1 MNFYIRLGYGIEVL
15 IVIFAFGLISETKV
29 VAQEAERAESA
40 VPEVRPS
47 EEVAPVDETRGEY
60 GGRGAYETGGVPEV
74 GEVGSQPDERETQ
87 WQAATKLKAKDIE
100 DLPTEHHTEKE
111 CLNLLEVQPGQMGFL
126 DYFIFKVLE
135 EGPRELVLEGTDPA
149 KPISVTGLDTEEVE
163 EDENVV
169 VTGRV
174 QAKGMKSYKTE
185 SGETLKIRVIRVL
198 GKKESE
204 ALDIELAAKTID
216 QPIRT
221 WTSADGKHKTEAKFL
236 KFENGKVHLQNQA
249 GKVVTL
255 SPNDLS
261 LEDRTHYRDLVK
273 KAREAAREALKPKE
287 EPAGE

>member
-1 MNFYIRLGYGIEVL
+1 MNFCTRLDYGIKVL
-15 IVIFAFGLISETKV
+15 IALCAIGLISDSEV
-29 VAQEAERAESA
+29 VAQEAERVESA

-47 EEVAPVDETRGEY
+47 EEPDPVDEARGAY
-60 GGRGAYETGGVPEV
+60 GGRGAYETIGVPED
-74 GEVGSQPDERETQ
+74 GGAGSQPDERETQ

-100 DLPTEHHTEKE
+100 DLPTEHHTEQE

-126 DYFIFKVLE
+126 DFFIFKVLE

-163 EDENVV
+163 EDESVV

-204 ALDIELAAKTID
+204 SLEIELAAKTID

-236 KFENGKVHLQNQA
+236 KFENGKVHLQNEA

-255 SPNDLS
+255 SPNALS
-261 LEDRTHYRDLVK
+261 LEDRTHYRELVK

>member
-1 MNFYIRLGYGIEVL
+1 MNFYSRLGYGTKAL
-15 IVIFAFGLISETKV
+15 IAVFAIGLISDREV
-29 VAQEAERAESA
+29 VAQEVERDESA
-40 VPEVRPS
+40 VPEVRPT
-47 EEVAPVDETRGEY
+47 DETGAVD
-60 GGRGAYETGGVPEV
+60 GARGAYENGGVGAP
-74 GEVGSQPDERETQ
+74 QDERETL
-87 WQAATKLKAKDIE
+87 WQGATKLMARDIE
-100 DLPTEHHTEKE
+100 DLPTDHHTEKE
-111 CLNLLEVQPGQMGFL
+111 CLNLLEVQPGQMGYL

-135 EGPRELVLEGTDPA
+135 ERPRELVLEGTDPA
-149 KPISVTGLDTEEVE
+149 KPISVTGLYTEEVE
-163 EDENVV
+163 EDQSVV

-174 QAKGMKSYKTE
+174 QAKGTKSYKAK

-204 ALDIELAAKTID
+204 ALEIELAAKTVD

-261 LEDRTHYRDLVK
+261 IEDRTHYRDLIK

-287 EPAGE
+287 EPAS

>member
-1 MNFYIRLGYGIEVL
+1 MNFYIRIICGIEML
-15 IVIFAFGLISETKV
+15 IALCAIGLISCSTV
-29 VAQEAERAESA
+29 VAQEGEYGESA
-40 VPEVRPS
+40 VPEARPS
-47 EEVAPVDETRGEY
+47 EEAAPVDEA
-60 GGRGAYETGGVPEV
+60 RGAYEGRGTYETSGVPED
-74 GEVGSQPDERETQ
+74 GGAGSQPDERETQ

-126 DYFIFKVLE
+126 DFFIFKVLE
-135 EGPRELVLEGTDPA
+135 EGPRELVLEGADPA

-163 EDENVV
+163 EEDSVV

-204 ALDIELAAKTID
+204 ALEIELAAKTID

-255 SPNDLS
+255 SPNALS
-261 LEDRTHYRDLVK
+261 LEDRTHYRDLIK